1 MTGPAIVILAGGLA
15 TRLGGGDKALLPL
28 AGMTVLGRIL
38 ARLGAGRVAINAN
51 GDPGRFAGFGLP
63 VLPDPIEGRPGPLA
77 GVLAAMAW
85 AGKGDVVTVPGD
97 APFIPRDLVTRL
109 VAARTQAG
117 AEIAVAAS
125 GGRTHPVAALWP
137 ARLHDGLRQ
146 AILDEG
152 VRKVGSWIARH
163 RAVEVAFS
171 VDPVDPFFNINHPED
186 LAEAERLC
194 RLHPEL

>member
-15 TRLGGGDKALLPL
+15 TRLGGGDKVLLPL
-28 AGMTVLGRIL
+28 AGTTMLARIL
-38 ARLGAGRVAINAN
+38 ARLGPGRVAINAN
-51 GDPGRFAGFGLP
+51 GDPGRFAPFGLP
-63 VLPDPIEGRPGPLA
+63 VLPDPIEGWPGPLA
-77 GVLAAMAW
+77 GVLAAMEW
-85 AGKGDVVTVPGD
+85 AGQGDVVTVPGD
-97 APFIPRDLVTRL
+97 APFIPRDLVARL
-109 VAARTQAG
+109 LAARAEAG

-137 ARLHDGLRQ
+137 AQLHDDLRR
-146 AILDEG
+146 AVIDENL
-152 VRKVGSWIARH
+152 RKVAGWIARH
-163 RAVEVAFS
+163 RSVPVEFP